1 MKRSI
6 WPYAEGGLRMNV
18 GERVKFQFGGKEKEG
33 VVVKIFPKKVYL
45 KVDFPRHP
53 GKMVLRSMAALEGGN
68 PAPQKRKKK
77 EKQEKEKKEKIQPQP
92 ERKTEE

>member
-1 MKRSI
+1 
-6 WPYAEGGLRMNV
+6 MNV

-33 VVVKIFPKKVYL
+33 VVAKMFPKKVYL
-45 KVDFPRHP
+45 KVDFPHHP
-53 GKMVLRSMAALEGGN
+53 GKMILRSMAALEGGK
-68 PAPQKRKKK
+68 PAPQKKKRK